1 PRVTWLM
8 LNSIVCSRIS
18 IVGYDDVPEASWKG
32 YDLTSVSQSSKA
44 MVAAAADI
52 IVEQIER
59 SAVRT
64 RAAVIPAELVIR
76 STARVP
82 PN

>member
-64 RAAVIPAELVIR
+64 RAAVIPAELAIR
-76 STARVP
+76 STARIP